1 MKYFELN
8 DGNKVPVIGFGTYKI
23 VEEKDMYIAIGA
35 ALDAGYT
42 YFDTAKYYNNEKILG
57 RYLRKSGKTARTIK

>member
-1 MKYFELN
+1 MKYLELN
-8 DGNKVPVIGFGTYKI
+8 DGNKIPVIGFGTYKI

-42 YFDTAKYYNNEKILG
+42 TLILQNIIIMK
-57 RYLRKSGKTARTIK
+57 KS